1 MDGDYYLEFT
11 EKEET
16 VWLMVLKIHEMTYTA
31 KRDTLEEIKQLAKE
45 NIDYWKEHGVEY
57 PFKPEFYEV
66 VRREEEEEKFSY
78 A

>member
-1 MDGDYYLEFT
+1 M
-11 EKEET
+11 
-16 VWLMVLKIHEMTYTA
+16 WLMVLKMGEMTYTA
-31 KRDTLEEIKQLAKE
+31 HRETLEEAKQAAKE
-45 NIDYWKEHGVEY
+45 TIDHWKKADVKY